1 MSMDIPLP
9 DSLEDILSRIAD
21 RFARCAARGEGTLV
35 TYLMGGDPDLER
47 GLAALRA
54 VAAGGADVIELGVP
68 FSDPM
73 ADGRTIELAAIRA
86 LGAGTHLPDLFAMV
100 REFRRDYDT
109 PILLMTYWNPIL
121 QYGPARACADARAS
135 GVDGFLISDLPPEEA
150 SEWLAVAR
158 PAGIDTIFLLAPTS
172 PESRIRL
179 VAREGSGFVY
189 CVSRLGVTG
198 AREELP
204 AELPA
209 LVAKIKSL
217 TDQPVAVGFGIST
230 PDQVRQVCEI
240 ADGAIVGSA
249 LVKTI
254 ADHAVGNLP
263 GAVESFVRS
272 LKEATKNRSGE
283 W

>member
-1 MSMDIPLP
+1 M
-9 DSLEDILSRIAD
+9 SRIAD
-21 RFARCAARGEGTLV
+21 RFAQCAARGEGTLV

-73 ADGRTIELAAIRA
+73 ADGRVIELAAIRA

-100 REFRRDYDT
+100 REFRKDYNT
-109 PILLMTYWNPIL
+109 PVLFMTYWNPIL
-121 QYGPARACADARAS
+121 QYGPQRACEDAKAA

-150 SEWLAVAR
+150 GEWLAVAR

-198 AREELP
+198 ARAALP
-204 AELPA
+204 PELPA

-230 PDQVRQVCEI
+230 PDQIHEVCQI
-240 ADGAIVGSA
+240 ADGAIVGSV

-254 ADHAVGNLP
+254 ADHADGDLA
-263 GAVESFVRS
+263 GAVKAFVRS
-272 LKEATKNRSGE
+272 LKEATMNIKPGG
-283 W
+283 